1 MGHNHKNRNSFN
13 PDRFNY
19 DKHHIIG
26 KNCKSRA
33 YVEDDTN
40 KMLLSVMKHRA
51 LNTLVNDKQNPQ
63 EQLGVMYEIWKP
75 VLSNTVRDIIETL
88 LMMER
93 VDFYQS
99 NLIKKKK

>member
-1 MGHNHKNRNSFN
+1 MGHNHKN

-19 DKHHIIG
+19 NIHHRIWVC
-26 KNCKSRA
+26 NRSWA
-33 YVEDDTN
+33 NVQDETN
-40 KMLLSVMKHRA
+40 KMLMSVMKHNA
-51 LNTLVNDKQNPQ
+51 LNTLVNDKQSPQ
-63 EQLGVMYEIWKP
+63 EQLGVMYDIRKP

>member
-1 MGHNHKNRNSFN
+1 
-13 PDRFNY
+13 
-19 DKHHIIG
+19 
-26 KNCKSRA
+26 
-33 YVEDDTN
+33 
-40 KMLLSVMKHRA
+40 MKHRA

-63 EQLGVMYEIWKP
+63 EQLGVMYDIRKP

>member
-1 MGHNHKNRNSFN
+1 MR
-13 PDRFNY
+13 
-19 DKHHIIG
+19 
-26 KNCKSRA
+26 
-33 YVEDDTN
+33 
-40 KMLLSVMKHRA
+40 HRA
-51 LNTLVNDKQNPQ
+51 LNVLVGDKQNPQ
-63 EQLGVMYEIWKP
+63 EQLGVMYDIRKP